1 MELYTLRNFLAVARE
16 GNITRAAEILRLSQP
31 ALSRQ
36 MMALEEDLGTTLLI
50 RGKRT
55 VSLTADGVL
64 LREMAGELVALAEK
78 TERTLRDG
86 AGQTI
91 RGTVDIGTGETDGI
105 RLIARIVQTLRQAH
119 PHVRF
124 RFFSGEAG
132 YVTERLDK
140 GLLDFGLVYGNID
153 RNKYEALALPIRD
166 VWGVLMWKGSPLASQ
181 ETVSRQDLWDKPL
194 ILDHQSLETGMLK
207 EILGRDPDEL
217 NIAATF
223 NLVLNASKMVA
234 CRVGY
239 LVTLEN
245 LIDVGTDSS
254 LCFRR
259 LDPPLVYE
267 MSMIWRKGLFL
278 SPAADLFL
286 RGVREACQEDT
297 SQRYSD

>member
-1 MELYTLRNFLAVARE
+1 MELYTLRNFLVVAKE

-55 VSLTADGVL
+55 VSLTADGML

-86 AGQTI
+86 GGQTI

-105 RLIARIVQTLRQAH
+105 RLIARVVQTLRRTY

-166 VWGVLMWKGSPLASQ
+166 VWGVLMRKDSPLAAQ
-181 ETVSRQDLWDKPL
+181 ETIARQDLWDKPL
-194 ILDHQSLETGMLK
+194 LLDHQSLETGMLK
-207 EILGRDPDEL
+207 EILGREPDEL

-223 NLVLNASKMVA
+223 NLALNASKMAA
-234 CRVGY
+234 CKVGY

-267 MSMIWRKGLFL
+267 MSMIWRKGLLL
-278 SPAADLFL
+278 SPAAELFL
-286 RGVREACQEDT
+286 RGVGDACQGTE
-297 SQRYSD
+297 SQRM

>member
-1 MELYTLRNFLAVARE
+1 M
-16 GNITRAAEILRLSQP
+16 
-31 ALSRQ
+31 
-36 MMALEEDLGTTLLI
+36 
-50 RGKRT
+50 
-55 VSLTADGVL
+55 
-64 LREMAGELVALAEK
+64 
-78 TERTLRDG
+78 
-86 AGQTI
+86 
-91 RGTVDIGTGETDGI
+91 
-105 RLIARIVQTLRQAH
+105 
-119 PHVRF
+119 
-124 RFFSGEAG
+124 
-132 YVTERLDK
+132 
-140 GLLDFGLVYGNID
+140 
-153 RNKYEALALPIRD
+153 PIRD
-166 VWGVLMWKGSPLASQ
+166 VWGVLMWKGSPLAAK

-267 MSMIWRKGLFL
+267 MSMIWRKGLLL
-278 SPAADLFL
+278 SPAAELFL
-286 RGVREACQEDT
+286 RGVREACQEDPL
-297 SQRYSD
+297 